1 MTLQSLN
8 FGLDETLIAL
18 RDSVAAFCAKEITPI
33 AQQVDQNNEFPAQ
46 LWKKF
51 GDMGLLGLTVSEE
64 YGGTGLGYL
73 AHIIAMQEISRA
85 SASIGLSYG
94 AHSNLCVN
102 QINRNGSE
110 EQKQRYLPKLISG
123 EYVGAL
129 AMSEPNAGSDVV
141 SMKLKAEDCG
151 DHFLL
156 NGSKMWITNGGDA
169 DVLVVYAK
177 TDLHAGAKGMTAF
190 LIEKGMEGFSH
201 GTHLDKLGM
210 RGSNTYPT
218 VL

>member
-18 RDSVAAFCAKEITPI
+18 RDSVEAFCAKEITPI

-129 AMSEPNAGSDVV
+129 AMSEPNAGSVRQ
-141 SMKLKAEDCG
+141 G
-151 DHFLL
+151 
-156 NGSKMWITNGGDA
+156 
-169 DVLVVYAK
+169 
-177 TDLHAGAKGMTAF
+177 
-190 LIEKGMEGFSH
+190 
-201 GTHLDKLGM
+201 
-210 RGSNTYPT
+210 
-218 VL
+218 